1 VARNNNPRR
10 RGRRRQRGAA
20 PRAAAPITPRPTR
33 ASAPANSAGAPADSQ
48 LDDAAVEAE
57 DFEEVQAA
65 ADGGG
70 LSGLPA
76 RPRRRIQAQAPTTE
90 DTPRVRSLLYR
101 ITHPRPVMGIIDE
114 LRKVVWPSR
123 QETANLTVV
132 VLVVSIAI
140 GIFLGAIDF
149 GLNRVVEET
158 LLP

>member
-1 VARNNNPRR
+1 MARNNNPRR

-57 DFEEVQAA
+57 DFEEVQAT

>member
-1 VARNNNPRR
+1 MARNNNSRR
-10 RGRRRQRGAA
+10 RGRRRQRGSAQ
-20 PRAAAPITPRPTR
+20 RAAAPLTPRPSR
-33 ASAPANSAGAPADSQ
+33 SSANRPGASDPEPAAG
-48 LDDAAVEAE
+48 DDLS
-57 DFEEVQAA
+57 VQAA
-65 ADGGG
+65 ADGAAQAAA
-70 LSGLPA
+70 LSGMPA
-76 RPRRRIQAQAPTTE
+76 RPRRQIQSQAPTTE

-132 VLVVSIAI
+132 VLVVAIAI

-149 GLNRVVEET
+149 GLNRVVENA

>member
-1 VARNNNPRR
+1 MARNNNPRR

-20 PRAAAPITPRPTR
+20 PRAAAPLTPRPTR
-33 ASAPANSAGAPADSQ
+33 GDIPPAEEAEDAPEAEELDVQAASAGA
-48 LDDAAVEAE
+48 
-57 DFEEVQAA
+57 AA
-65 ADGGG
+65 AA
-70 LSGLPA
+70 LPA
-76 RPRRRIQAQAPTTE
+76 RPRRRIQAQTPTTE
-90 DTPRVRSLLYR
+90 DAPRVRSWLYR

-132 VLVVSIAI
+132 VLVVAIAV

-149 GLNRVVEET
+149 GLNRVVENV

>member
-1 VARNNNPRR
+1 M
-10 RGRRRQRGAA
+10 
-20 PRAAAPITPRPTR
+20 
-33 ASAPANSAGAPADSQ
+33 
-48 LDDAAVEAE
+48 
-57 DFEEVQAA
+57 
-65 ADGGG
+65 
-70 LSGLPA
+70 
-76 RPRRRIQAQAPTTE
+76 
-90 DTPRVRSLLYR
+90 RSLLYR

>member
-1 VARNNNPRR
+1 MARNNNPRR

-33 ASAPANSAGAPADSQ
+33 ASAPANSAGAPADSPP
-48 LDDAAVEAE
+48 DEAAVEAE

-70 LSGLPA
+70 LAGLPA

>member
-1 VARNNNPRR
+1 MARNNNSRR

-20 PRAAAPITPRPTR
+20 PRAAAPPRPTR
-33 ASAPANSAGAPADSQ
+33 SSAAAGPPPDAEELDIQASAEGAAGVAS
-48 LDDAAVEAE
+48 
-57 DFEEVQAA
+57 
-65 ADGGG
+65 
-70 LSGLPA
+70 LPA
-76 RPRRRIQAQAPTTE
+76 RPRRQIQSQAPTTE
-90 DTPRVRSLLYR
+90 DTPRVRGWLYR
-101 ITHPRPVMGIIDE
+101 LTHPRAVIGIIDE

-132 VLVVSIAI
+132 VLVVAIAI

>member
-1 VARNNNPRR
+1 MARNNNPRR

-20 PRAAAPITPRPTR
+20 PRAVAPPRPTR
-33 ASAPANSAGAPADSQ
+33 SSAGRPAPD
-48 LDDAAVEAE
+48 DDAPGGDDGLEI
-57 DFEEVQAA
+57 QAA
-65 ADGGG
+65 AESAAGVA
-70 LSGLPA
+70 GLPA
-76 RPRRRIQAQAPTTE
+76 RPRRQIQAQAPTTE
-90 DTPRVRSLLYR
+90 DTPRVRGWLYR
-101 ITHPRPVMGIIDE
+101 LTHPRAVIGIIDE

-123 QETANLTVV
+123 HETANLTVV

>member
-1 VARNNNPRR
+1 MARNNNPRR
-10 RGRRRQRGAA
+10 RGRRRQRGAQ
-20 PRAAAPITPRPTR
+20 PRAAAPPRPTR
-33 ASAPANSAGAPADSQ
+33 SSAGASRPPDASSDADASPDSDG
-48 LDDAAVEAE
+48 LN
-57 DFEEVQAA
+57 VQAA
-65 ADGGG
+65 AEGAAGVA
-70 LSGLPA
+70 SLPA
-76 RPRRRIQAQAPTTE
+76 RPRRQIQSQAPTTE
-90 DTPRVRSLLYR
+90 DTPRVRGWLYR
-101 ITHPRPVMGIIDE
+101 LTHPRAVIGIIDE

>member
-1 VARNNNPRR
+1 MARNNNSRR
-10 RGRRRQRGAA
+10 RRRRQRGSA
-20 PRAAAPITPRPTR
+20 PRAAAPSAPRPSR
-33 ASAPANSAGAPADSQ
+33 SSAAANRAGASGADPVGG
-48 LDDAAVEAE
+48 DDLSVQVAADGTA
-57 DFEEVQAA
+57 QAA
-65 ADGGG
+65 A

-76 RPRRRIQAQAPTTE
+76 RPRRQIQSQAPTTE
-90 DTPRVRSLLYR
+90 DAPRVRGLLYR

-149 GLNRVVEET
+149 GLNRVVENT